1 MKTPCFRKQAGYA
14 LILVVLGLMGI
25 GGVVLAGFTQQAKED
40 VYEQRYEHNKRV
52 LEQAKQALLMFAYN
66 YPATNGGGPGRLL
79 CPDEDNDGNTD
90 NPSGCNQIG
99 RFPYLDARLNTHR
112 LLDASGETLW
122 YAVSDAFDNVAG
134 GGVINSDTTGTI
146 TVLDQSGDILYD
158 GDGAGIA
165 AILIAP
171 GAIVRRDENNDGNY
185 EYAQVRA
192 TAIQRQDPRNY
203 LDTLFVQG
211 AGANNEFDNSVFTD
225 SESDTNDDGFIL
237 GPIFDF
243 DEGEIVINDQAVIIT
258 AEEVIAMAEKAVLE
272 TYRDAIV
279 DYQETLWGAPTDY
292 R

>member
-90 NPSGCNQIG
+90 NPTGCNQIG

-134 GGVINSDTTGTI
+134 GGVINSDTIGTI

-158 GDGAGIA
+158 GAAAGIA
-165 AILIAP
+165 VIQLHPGYVSTDMTSHQGTPVQQAASGLIA
-171 GAIVRRDENNDGNY
+171 RMDELGI
-185 EYAQVRA
+185 EQTGTFWHQEGYAL
-192 TAIQRQDPRNY
+192 P
-203 LDTLFVQG
+203 
-211 AGANNEFDNSVFTD
+211 
-225 SESDTNDDGFIL
+225 
-237 GPIFDF
+237 
-243 DEGEIVINDQAVIIT
+243 
-258 AEEVIAMAEKAVLE
+258 
-272 TYRDAIV
+272 
-279 DYQETLWGAPTDY
+279 W
-292 R
+292 